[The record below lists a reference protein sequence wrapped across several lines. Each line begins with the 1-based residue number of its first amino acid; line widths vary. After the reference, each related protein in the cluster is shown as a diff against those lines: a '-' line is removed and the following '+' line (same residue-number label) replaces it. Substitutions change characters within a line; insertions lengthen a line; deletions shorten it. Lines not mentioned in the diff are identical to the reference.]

1 MEVLLDTC
9 ARRRVASLLLLILL
23 AVKAAAECS
32 KPEAKENTVLTDQSL
47 LLNTFSEGVEVY
59 FECANGYVVESG
71 SGKITCAQK
80 NWSESDLICK
90 KKDCG
95 FPESRPN
102 MLFDLSTGTLFGN
115 VIRVFCDKGFQL
127 SGSSYKQ
134 CYATGWSGSAKCN
147 IVSCDAPPEVLDGR
161 ISWDSQDEPKYGE
174 VIEYVCKQGFT
185 LIGNSSIMCGE
196 DGEYDSPAPSCEGV
210 RTEERITTATAS
222 PTSTPPQEVSPSTE
236 SPASLTDKTTSATRT
251 VSPSKPGTEKI
262 LQTRPSVRS
271 SVDKL
276 LGTTRVRGMLTVG
289 SEATTTTETPTTSS
303 SLQEEHGGAVDT
315 HKDIGYTPVIISV
328 ICVSLVGCIFALCLH
343 KFLLKRKGS
352 YDTREDLKPEL
363 LQFQNPYCLPDQA
376 LPMEQWTFIKN
387 KTEIP

>member
-9 ARRRVASLLLLILL
+9 AQRRVASLLLLILL

-147 IVSCDAPPEVLDGR
+147 IVSCDAPPEVPDGR
-161 ISWDSQDEPKYGE
+161 ISRDSQDEPKYGE
-174 VIEYVCKQGFT
+174 VIEYVCKQGYT

-196 DGEYDSPAPSCEGV
+196 DGEYDSPAPSCK
-210 RTEERITTATAS
+210 EERITTATAS

-251 VSPSKPGTEKI
+251 VSPSKPG
-262 LQTRPSVRS
+262 
-271 SVDKL
+271 
-276 LGTTRVRGMLTVG
+276 VRGMLTVG

-352 YDTREDLKPEL
+352 ANGTVDIY
-363 LQFQNPYCLPDQA
+363 
-376 LPMEQWTFIKN
+376 
-387 KTEIP
+387 

>member
-251 VSPSKPGTEKI
+251 VSPSKPG
-262 LQTRPSVRS
+262 
-271 SVDKL
+271 
-276 LGTTRVRGMLTVG
+276 
-289 SEATTTTETPTTSS
+289 
-303 SLQEEHGGAVDT
+303 
-315 HKDIGYTPVIISV
+315 YTPVIISV